1 MDIDLAAP
9 PIVVP
14 DSRPAR
20 PAGSAATHG
29 LAAVDAPIE
38 VLTTPPAVVPALVPA
53 PVPTPEDAS
62 HRVGADGAATGSHPA
77 LLPRVRAETQLL
89 DNQLYA
95 AARLVG
101 SGLATRVV
109 LVNAAV
115 DSALPDDWV
124 ILGTPIHLSRL
135 PDGRAVVTAGAPR
148 A

>member
-20 PAGSAATHG
+20 PAGSTATHG
-29 LAAVDAPIE
+29 LEAVDAPIRIPA
-38 VLTTPPAVVPALVPA
+38 TPRTAVPA
-53 PVPTPEDAS
+53 PVPAPVPAGEAAS
-62 HRVGADGAATGSHPA
+62 HWVRADVAATGSHPA
-77 LLPRVRAETQLL
+77 LLPRVRAETRLL

-101 SGLATRVV
+101 TGLATRVV

-115 DSALPDDWV
+115 DSALPDDWE

-135 PDGRAVVTAGAPR
+135 PDGRAVVTAGTR
-148 A
+148 RG

>member
-20 PAGSAATHG
+20 PSGSAATHG
-29 LAAVDAPIE
+29 LEAVDAPVE
-38 VLTTPPAVVPALVPA
+38 VLATPHAAVPTPVPA
-53 PVPTPEDAS
+53 PVSAAEVAS
-62 HRVGADGAATGSHPA
+62 PRVGADAAATGSHPA

-135 PDGRAVVTAGAPR
+135 PDGRAVVTAGARR

>member
-29 LAAVDAPIE
+29 LEAVDAPIR
-38 VLTTPPAVVPALVPA
+38 VRATPPAAVPA
-53 PVPTPEDAS
+53 PVPAPVPAEAAS
-62 HRVGADGAATGSHPA
+62 HRVRADVAATGGHPA

-101 SGLATRVV
+101 AGLATRVV

-115 DSALPDDWV
+115 DSALPDDWE

-135 PDGRAVVTAGAPR
+135 PDGRTVVTAGVR
-148 A
+148 RG